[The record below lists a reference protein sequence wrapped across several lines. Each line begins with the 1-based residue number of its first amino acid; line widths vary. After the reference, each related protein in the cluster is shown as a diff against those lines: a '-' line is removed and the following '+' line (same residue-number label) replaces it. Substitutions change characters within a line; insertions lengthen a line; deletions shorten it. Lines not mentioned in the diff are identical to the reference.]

1 MKRECTI
8 EYKIS
13 SQKSLRSRTL
23 CNTVIHDQIA
33 DSTCNRKFLF
43 HRMIYTLVYQ
53 LMQHVAEQAMQQ
65 MFGETNLLEIR
76 RNSLSTCRI
85 ICLMNE

>member
-1 MKRECTI
+1 
-8 EYKIS
+8 
-13 SQKSLRSRTL
+13 
-23 CNTVIHDQIA
+23 
-33 DSTCNRKFLF
+33 
-43 HRMIYTLVYQ
+43 MIYTLVYQ

-85 ICLMNE
+85 ICLMNEWKDNDFRSCHLCYK